1 MTVFVTGASGYIG
14 QSVLRALAA
23 RGETVV
29 ALARSDRAEQ
39 IVGELGARPVRGEL
53 TDAALL
59 RAQAA
64 AADGVI
70 HLGAV
75 DGATDRAAAEAMLAG
90 ASGRPYVHTGGVWV
104 YGDTAGLV
112 DEEAPLAPPA
122 LVAWRVDVERYVLRQ
137 PGHPVLIRPGVV
149 YGRSAW
155 LLEQA
160 FGADAR
166 ATGSVRV
173 IGEGANHMTLVHV
186 DDLAELYV
194 LALLRAPAG
203 AVYNA
208 VTQNLPLR
216 AVAEALSRSL
226 GLGGKTRPVAA
237 EALGPLGEAFAL
249 EQQVSSERAI
259 RELGWQPAHVD
270 ALRELAAG

>member
-1 MTVFVTGASGYIG
+1 VTGASGYIG

-23 RGETVV
+23 RGESVV

-39 IVGELGARPVRGEL
+39 IVRELGARPVRGEL
-53 TDAALL
+53 TDTALL

-90 ASGRPYVHTGGVWV
+90 ADGRPYVHTGGVWV

-112 DEEAPLAPPA
+112 DEDAPLAPPA
-122 LVAWRVDVERYVLRQ
+122 LVAWRTEVERHVLAQ

-160 FGADAR
+160 FVADAR
-166 ATGSVRV
+166 ATGSVQV
-173 IGEGANHMTLVHV
+173 IGDGANHMTLVHV
-186 DDLAELYV
+186 DDVAELYV

-208 VTQNLPLR
+208 VTRNLPLR

-226 GLGGKTRPVAA
+226 GLGGKTRPVGA

-249 EQQVSSERAI
+249 DQQVSSERAR

-270 ALRELAAG
+270 ALRELAAGG